1 MVRKDKIY
9 FIVVEKSDEEQIGE
23 IVQARLAMSWPHTR
37 RKSQRHRVEKSE
49 YLYGREW

>member
-1 MVRKDKIY
+1 MRKDKIY
-9 FIVVEKSDEEQIGE
+9 FIVVEKSDAEEQIRE

>member
-1 MVRKDKIY
+1 MVLTMVREEIDVIA
-9 FIVVEKSDEEQIGE
+9 DEEQIGK